1 MSPVRAA
8 TQGLKLTLN
17 SPFNLMG
24 NTLWGR
30 QTAAACDLF
39 EGLTRRYGKPEFG
52 IAETL
57 IGDELASVGEEIV
70 LSKDFGALKHFTRE
84 TSKPRNDPK
93 VLIIAPMSGHYATLL
108 RDTVRTMLPEHD
120 VFITDWCD
128 ARDVPLSRGA
138 FGLDDYTDYLIEFL
152 RFMGPDTH
160 VIAVCQP
167 AVSALVATAVL
178 AMAGDSCQPKSLTL
192 MGGPIDTRRNPT
204 VVNTHAESK
213 DMSWFE
219 QMVVSTVPF
228 PHSGFMRKVYPG
240 FIQLGGFLAMN
251 LDRHIDAHNRHFDN
265 MVKGDE
271 DSIDAHKSFYEEYMA
286 VMDLP
291 AEFFLETVKTVFK
304 DHLLPTG
311 LMTHRGTPVDFGAIR
326 QTALMTVEG
335 ENDDICSV
343 GQTQAAHDI
352 CPNVSDAMRY
362 HYVQPEVGH
371 YGVFN
376 GRRWRTEIQPRIRD
390 MIREQ

>member
-1 MSPVRAA
+1 MQYQAYEFAQAWMSPVRAA

-70 LSKDFGALKHFTRE
+70 LSKDFGALKHLTRE

-152 RFMGPDTH
+152 RFLGPDTH

-178 AMAGDSCQPKSLTL
+178 AMAGDSCQPKS
-192 MGGPIDTRRNPT
+192 
-204 VVNTHAESK
+204 
-213 DMSWFE
+213 
-219 QMVVSTVPF
+219 
-228 PHSGFMRKVYPG
+228 
-240 FIQLGGFLAMN
+240 
-251 LDRHIDAHNRHFDN
+251 
-265 MVKGDE
+265 
-271 DSIDAHKSFYEEYMA
+271 
-286 VMDLP
+286 
-291 AEFFLETVKTVFK
+291 
-304 DHLLPTG
+304 
-311 LMTHRGTPVDFGAIR
+311 
-326 QTALMTVEG
+326 
-335 ENDDICSV
+335 
-343 GQTQAAHDI
+343 
-352 CPNVSDAMRY
+352 
-362 HYVQPEVGH
+362 
-371 YGVFN
+371 
-376 GRRWRTEIQPRIRD
+376 
-390 MIREQ
+390 